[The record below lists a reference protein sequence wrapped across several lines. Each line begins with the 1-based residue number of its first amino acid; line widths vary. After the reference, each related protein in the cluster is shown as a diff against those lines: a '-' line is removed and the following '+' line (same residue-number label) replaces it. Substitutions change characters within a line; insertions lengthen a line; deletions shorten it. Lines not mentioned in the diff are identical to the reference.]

1 MTGPEVH
8 ELAKTTDLAVL
19 PIGSLETHGPHL
31 PNGSDSF
38 IAERVCELIAE
49 EVPCIVLPTLYYNIC
64 AQMKSFPG
72 GAISIPPQV
81 MIQLYDAIFSECAR
95 LGFRKIFAA
104 VCHGGSETPVEFLAN
119 MVHERATS
127 EVPGKPAKPDY
138 YLFSK
143 TLSPGAAAAKYAKD
157 PVLEVGHGGEI
168 ETALN
173 MACRPDLVHMDR
185 VTEDGPTNPAGGLGQ
200 LSHRMDQA
208 GAAGVRREPALRI
221 AGYRRQDHGGGGGGL
236 HPGGEGDRGLRDR
249 GRRLIERPTDR
260 VGTGRVFATMV
271 VGHGAVARMPVGR
284 GFPFSRE

>member
-1 MTGPEVH
+1 MKWHEMTGPEVH

-143 TLSPGAAAAKYAKD
+143 TLSPGVAAAKYAKD

-185 VTEDGPTNPAGGLGQ
+185 VTEDGPTNPRAV
-200 LSHRMDQA
+200 SANYH
-208 GAAGVRREPALRI
+208 
-221 AGYRRQDHGGGGGGL
+221 
-236 HPGGEGDRGLRDR
+236 
-249 GRRLIERPTDR
+249 IEWINQVPLAY
-260 VGTGRVFATMV
+260 VGNPHYASLDTADKIME
-271 VGHGAVARMPVGR
+271 AVAADFIQAAKEIAAYEIGVDV
-284 GFPFSRE
+284 

>member
-1 MTGPEVH
+1 MKWHEMTGPEVH

-185 VTEDGPTNPAGGLGQ
+185 VTEDGPTNPGRSRPTITSNGSSRCRWRTSGTRT
-200 LSHRMDQA
+200 SHRWIPPTRSW
-208 GAAGVRREPALRI
+208 RRW
-221 AGYRRQDHGGGGGGL
+221 RRTSS
-236 HPGGEGDRGLRDR
+236 
-249 GRRLIERPTDR
+249 RRRRRSRPTRSGSTSDR
-260 VGTGRVFATMV
+260 ASDRPGWNRTGFCDDGCRAW
-271 VGHGAVARMPVGR
+271 G
-284 GFPFSRE
+284 SR